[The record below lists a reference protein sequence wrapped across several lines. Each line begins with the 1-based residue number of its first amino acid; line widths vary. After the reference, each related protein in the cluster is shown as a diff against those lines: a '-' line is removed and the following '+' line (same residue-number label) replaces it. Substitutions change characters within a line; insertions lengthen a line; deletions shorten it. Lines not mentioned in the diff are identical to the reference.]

1 MNKQT
6 FLLITLLGC
15 VSSFAYGQNFLS
27 TSKEIAKATLLN
39 STVKGSAELGKLGI
53 QMIKGGV
60 SGAVNQK
67 ALLDNLYRQD
77 GFHGY
82 FKPGALPRLDLTS
95 SVHFRKTLEP
105 VSALYSSPLASFA
118 PVVKQKADDVLALW
132 KEGTTE
138 KFLPSGSAV
147 LDLLQKAEGYEEGFY
162 MLAVKAH
169 PHTQRPISDILFL
182 NPHSG
187 QWVSLKRSLA
197 LADYNGLAEIG
208 IQPKFIT
215 PEGKPLLYNPEVE
228 TYKNAVAKGYKV
240 EVENGF
246 VRSIS
251 PKEGVSFTS
260 IREAD
265 SYVSAL
271 EKGYQVKVVS
281 EGKILYSPAEG
292 VWVRS
297 QQMADDYLTAISRGY
312 KVEAD
317 NTVYRAAEDGAVL
330 YFYPAEGVKFLSLKQ
345 ADFYTEAVAHGY
357 TAVAGRGGVKMYVV
371 APDGAWLESI
381 AEADKYTQALKEKR
395 FVTVKNFRTVIYE

>member
-27 TSKEIAKATLLN
+27 TSKEIAKAALSN

-95 SVHFRKTLEP
+95 SVHFHKTLEP

-147 LDLLQKAEGYEEGFY
+147 LDLLQKAEGYEWEDHAGDRVFVNIGTNMDFVVDGWY
-162 MLAVKAH
+162 VTDL
-169 PHTQRPISDILFL
+169 T
-182 NPHSG
+182 
-187 QWVSLKRSLA
+187 
-197 LADYNGLAEIG
+197 ADY
-208 IQPKFIT
+208 F
-215 PEGKPLLYNPEVE
+215 EGKYISVICSKYILE
-228 TYKNAVAKGYKV
+228 TYPAQ
-240 EVENGF
+240 
-246 VRSIS
+246 
-251 PKEGVSFTS
+251 
-260 IREAD
+260 
-265 SYVSAL
+265 L
-271 EKGYQVKVVS
+271 QS
-281 EGKILYSPAEG
+281 ERMIILL
-292 VWVRS
+292 
-297 QQMADDYLTAISRGY
+297 D
-312 KVEAD
+312 
-317 NTVYRAAEDGAVL
+317 
-330 YFYPAEGVKFLSLKQ
+330 
-345 ADFYTEAVAHGY
+345 
-357 TAVAGRGGVKMYVV
+357 
-371 APDGAWLESI
+371 
-381 AEADKYTQALKEKR
+381 
-395 FVTVKNFRTVIYE
+395 